1 MTYVLAVWDGEM
13 PADNER
19 AAKDYERLIEQ
30 TEDREIPPA
39 PKIRRY
45 AEALLGQW
53 PDITEEGGEDSPWSD
68 GPLMNDATG
77 PLLVFGLGT
86 SFGEEPFAYCRDL
99 AREHGLVFFDPESE
113 ELLR

>member
-1 MTYVLAVWDGEM
+1 MTYVLAVWDGDM

-19 AAKDYERLIEQ
+19 AAEEYERLVEQ
-30 TEDREIPPA
+30 TEDREILPT

-45 AEALLGQW
+45 VEALLGHW
-53 PDITEEGGEDSPWSD
+53 PDITEEGGENSPWSD

-77 PLLVFGLGT
+77 QLFVFGLGA
-86 SFGEEPFAYCRDL
+86 SFGEEPFTYCREL